1 MANVLE
7 DLDITRINDRLN
19 RLTQIWGSSDTAKGG
34 DKTLVRTARFS
45 FIDALSCEAY
55 LADGIRVRKRFERP
69 FKGFIDTQR
78 LSLEHY
84 LPGATLLLFDPNSV
98 LSEWALSIWSGYSS
112 TLTQHDFDFAVREP
126 LTRIVSQAS
135 LITGDVTIVERLWR
149 GVGLIFERL
158 SSDLVTHSFRAMEV
172 DIFKLCLEHLQ
183 YDTPGLAQLL
193 QTLKTFLELGSK
205 DFWES
210 MGAISPLTV
219 VESVFN
225 NKQSMRFLSS
235 QQYAS
240 DTTTTSEIFDW
251 IKPFVASLDIIH
263 QAQACR
269 TLTSYLLDKFQTD
282 EFPIKTKVACFRA
295 GSKVIKWTSLN
306 CNKEHPLMGQIGRV
320 VAAELLEVIS
330 IYIRRIL
337 VISVLPPNDPFNED
351 CSRLCF
357 DVVELALTLECK
369 CLRTDQETLRKKD
382 DIDPGTCSYAPAIWE
397 VIVQQLDRRNTRLAE
412 AALSGINGLTGLEKF
427 ETRKDTTHK
436 NLKSDFNVRLGHF
449 THLVC
454 LMLERI
460 NDFDPSDLDKLFQ
473 HPTTATGLVA
483 SLFSPDASTYEAG
496 VNLIKSISMESTR
509 QEAIRHILTPYFET
523 TLNSLSRSLRRIAH
537 TKTYAACPRMLKTCG
552 DVFDI
557 LCDSQNGLLRT
568 RQLQG
573 SKEVLALENFWEHQW
588 AVLTVIYEMTE
599 PWSRAQVAES
609 EFLKE
614 FVRDTMD
621 FSERIFDQYGIFAS
635 AVDSVR
641 VIKEEDSGSVDRGNL
656 AAKKL
661 LEPPAKTMEEIVK
674 WLRLREIYLASMS
687 VKLTT
692 KVLARLSEKD
702 MRLAKEPSDFV
713 ELVVRGGSQGR
724 TNLSPQEKAELA
736 RALEENLGRSIEP
749 VGFEQERSSTPE
761 KQSERQQIL
770 SKLKKKS
777 KDGTIDLD
785 SWRSKSKL
793 PPEVVDIPDD
803 DEFGNSEILD
813 ADILAM
819 SRSVEM
825 IKNSSLGKTVQSRQ
839 DQARM
844 KSAQPMTHRKAIEKK
859 NEELRLA
866 EGKSFREKRV
876 KEIEAKK
883 KRDAE
888 QIAMI
893 RKRVPAKG
901 SGLDADAL
909 GVRGKDHAP
918 KGSGV
923 MVSSGSE
930 DDPDDEVDQALFGN
944 TAKAPKISAAV
955 QDYQISRLKQ
965 IKEQGPLKK
974 TRQVR
979 SAKDMRARLAPDL
992 TSLHKTILGWEYFH
1006 AGDFPPGSDRDDYSL
1021 VSSTFRTPND
1031 YQSIF
1036 EPLLILEAWQ
1046 GFLKTKEDNTFKS
1059 FDIKVANRLTV
1070 DSFVEVSTTI
1080 SMSEGKELGIAE
1092 ADVILMSRSQ
1102 SPATDAQ
1109 QSHCLARVYKIKR
1122 KKASMDIS
1130 YRVNV
1135 GNPLLS
1141 AMVPNATLCG
1151 VKILSLTPL
1160 EREYGALLGLKY
1172 FDLCDEIIKA
1182 RPSPLL
1188 EYSGKQLGPLE
1199 VKYKVNTAQ
1208 AKAIKSAIDNDAFTL
1223 IQGPPGSGKTKTIV
1237 AIVGALLSGQFE
1249 DKGIAINRPQ
1259 THNARVQQVEKA
1271 AVSKKLLVCAPS
1283 NAAVDELVMRFKEG
1297 VKTLN
1302 GDLQKPAVVRLG
1314 RSDAISMKVRDV
1326 TLEEL
1331 VNEKLNISKSKQSG
1345 SGEDIHQ
1352 IMMAHRAT
1360 CDEVNVLR
1368 ATMDANKA
1376 SGQPTSLE
1384 HEQNFEILKR
1394 KKQQLSNKI
1403 DAARDSGDMVAR
1415 DAEINRR
1422 KVQQEILDS
1431 AHIICATLS
1440 GSGHEMFQNLNI
1452 EFESVIIDEAA
1463 QSIELSALIPLKYGC
1478 AKCILVG
1485 DPKQLPPTV
1494 LSREAARFQYEQS
1507 LFVRMQQNYP
1517 KDVHLLDTQYR
1528 MHPEISRFP
1537 SKEFYDGR
1545 LLDGDGMAKLRA
1557 KPWHQSAILGPY
1569 RFFDVQGVQQ
1579 SAPRGHSLINIA
1591 EIELAL
1597 RLFARLTADC
1607 TGYDFRGKVGII
1619 TPYKS
1624 QLRELRSRFAQQ
1636 YGEVIFSMV
1645 EFNTTDAF
1653 QGRES
1658 EVIIFSCVRASAG
1671 RGIGFLSDIRR
1682 MNVGITRAKSS
1693 LWVLGNSQSL
1703 MQGEFWRRLIEDARV
1718 RNRFSGSEVVELL
1731 QKPLFKF
1738 DPRSIG
1744 EGERSPASSTSTVG
1758 NNIEMPD
1765 APAIGAPPGIAR
1777 ITQQKASVYTSTK
1790 EAAKVNRIDTISTTT
1805 SKGEATPSSF
1815 MPSGGNN
1822 GLNTRELCG
1831 ICGSATH
1838 FTFACDNAAAKNMTM
1853 HKCNRCGSI
1862 EHRWEHCTAD
1872 RCLDCGEFGHSA
1884 QICTN
1889 PRFLSKADKERVR
1902 VSEGTHKRARQRQ
1915 PEVQKKRALGEH
1927 AQEVPVVRATSKTPP
1942 PAGDQHAPRAPQQN
1956 TLKRR
1961 RGSSPP
1967 PMAPRSQ
1974 RPSGSKGHRSHNHRN
1989 GSFNMTDHRAREA
2002 IPVTGPNGLPQSL
2015 PLRSPTLRPEGYN
2028 NRLPPPPSNRP
2039 PTTTRLPPR
2048 PAQNEAPPPAN
2059 RIPQT
2064 PSSTSN
2070 GFTNPHPLP
2079 NKPPGLMAN
2088 PVKPPGKRRKD
2099 ANPLLMPNKKRR

>member
-1 MANVLE
+1 VANVLE
-7 DLDITRINDRLN
+7 DLDITRINDRLT
-19 RLTQIWGSSDTAKGG
+19 RLAQIWSSSDTAKGS
-34 DKTLVRTARFS
+34 DKILVRTARFS

-55 LADGIRVRKRFERP
+55 LADGIRVRKRFEQP
-69 FKGFIDTQR
+69 FKAFIDTHR
-78 LSLEHY
+78 LSIEHY

-112 TLTQHDFDFAVREP
+112 TLTQQDFDFAVREP
-126 LTRIVSQAS
+126 LTRIFNQAS
-135 LITGDVTIVERLWR
+135 FITGDATTVERLWR
-149 GVGLIFERL
+149 GMRLIFERL
-158 SSDLVTHSFRAMEV
+158 NSDLITHSFRAMEV

-183 YDTPGLAQLL
+183 YDTSGLAQLL
-193 QTLKTFLELGSK
+193 QTLRTFLELGPK

-225 NKQSMRFLSS
+225 NKQSMRFLSG

-240 DTTTTSEIFDW
+240 DATTTSKIFDW

-282 EFPIKTKVACFRA
+282 DFPVKTKVACFRA
-295 GSKVIKWTSLN
+295 GLKVIKWTSLN
-306 CNKEHPLMGQIGRV
+306 CNKEHPLLGQIGRI

-337 VISVLPPNDPFNED
+337 VISALPLNDPFSED

-369 CLRTDQETLRKKD
+369 CLRTDQEILRHKD

-427 ETRKDTTHK
+427 ETKKDTTHK
-436 NLKSDFNVRLGHF
+436 NFKSDFNVRLGHF

-496 VNLIKSISMESTR
+496 VNLIKSISMESAR
-509 QEAIRHILTPYFET
+509 KEAIRHILTPYFET
-523 TLNSLSRSLRRIAH
+523 TLNSLSRSLRRIANM
-537 TKTYAACPRMLKTCG
+537 KTYAACPRMLKTCG

-568 RQLQG
+568 RQLLG

-588 AVLTVIYEMTE
+588 GVLTVIYEMTE

-609 EFLKE
+609 EVLKE

-635 AVDSVR
+635 AVDSVKL
-641 VIKEEDSGSVDRGNL
+641 IKEEDGASKNRGDL

-661 LEPPAKTMEEIVK
+661 LEPPAKTMEVIVK

-692 KVLARLSEKD
+692 KVLARLSEKS

-749 VGFEQERSSTPE
+749 AGSEHERSSTPE
-761 KQSERQQIL
+761 NQPQRQQIL
-770 SKLKKKS
+770 SKMKKKS
-777 KDGTIDLD
+777 KNGTIDLD
-785 SWRSKSKL
+785 SWRSISK
-793 PPEVVDIPDD
+793 PPPQVVDIPDD
-803 DEFGNSEILD
+803 DEFGNSDILD
-813 ADILAM
+813 KDILAM

-825 IKNSSLGKTVQSRQ
+825 IKNSSLGKTLQSLH
-839 DQARM
+839 DEAG
-844 KSAQPMTHRKAIEKK
+844 KKTAQSMPGRKAIEKK
-859 NEELRLA
+859 KEEQRLA
-866 EGKSFREKRV
+866 EGKSFREKRL

-888 QIAMI
+888 QVAMI

-944 TAKAPKISAAV
+944 TTKAPKISAAV
-955 QDYQISRLKQ
+955 EDYQINRLKQ
-965 IKEQGPLKK
+965 IKEQGPVKK

-1006 AGDFPPGSDRDDYSL
+1006 SGDFPPGSDRDDYSL
-1021 VSSTFRTPND
+1021 VSNSFRAPND
-1031 YQSIF
+1031 YQNVF

-1046 GFLKTKEDNTFKS
+1046 GFMKTKEENSFKC

-1080 SMSEGKELGIAE
+1080 STSEGKELGIAE

-1102 SPATDAQ
+1102 SPAADAQ
-1109 QSHCLARVYKIKR
+1109 QPHCLARVYKIKR

-1141 AMVPNATLCG
+1141 AMVPNATLYG

-1172 FDLCDEIIKA
+1172 FDLCDEVIKA

-1208 AKAIKSAIDNDAFTL
+1208 AKAIRSAIDNDAFTL

-1249 DKGIAINRPQ
+1249 DKGIPISRPQ
-1259 THNARVQQVEKA
+1259 TNDVRAQQRVEKA

-1302 GDLQKPAVVRLG
+1302 GGLQKPAIVRLG
-1314 RSDAISMKVRDV
+1314 RSDAISTKVLDV

-1331 VNEKLNISKSKQSG
+1331 VNQKLNITKPKQNG
-1345 SGEDIHQ
+1345 SGEEIHQ
-1352 IMMAHRAT
+1352 IMMSHKAT
-1360 CDEVNVLR
+1360 CDEINVLR

-1384 HEQNFEILKR
+1384 HEQNFEMLKR

-1403 DAARDSGDMVAR
+1403 DTARDSGDMVAR

-1431 AHIICATLS
+1431 AHVICATLS

-1507 LFVRMQQNYP
+1507 LFVRMQQNHP

-1545 LLDGDGMAKLRA
+1545 LLDGDNMAKLRA

-1579 SAPRGHSLINIA
+1579 NAPRGHSLINIA
-1591 EIELAL
+1591 ETEMAL
-1597 RLFARLTADC
+1597 RLFARLTTDC
-1607 TGYDFRGKVGII
+1607 TGYDFKGKVGII

-1636 YGEVIFSMV
+1636 YGEAIFSMV

-1658 EVIIFSCVRASAG
+1658 EVIIFSCVRAAAG

-1703 MQGEFWRRLIEDARV
+1703 MQGEFWRRLIEDARL
-1718 RNRFSGSEVVELL
+1718 RNRFSGAEVMESL

-1738 DPRSIG
+1738 DPRSID
-1744 EGERSPASSTSTVG
+1744 EGDRSPASSTSTVR
-1758 NNIEMPD
+1758 NDIEMPD
-1765 APAIGAPPGIAR
+1765 APVIGAPPGT
-1777 ITQQKASVYTSTK
+1777 TQQKANIYPRTS
-1790 EAAKVNRIDTISTTT
+1790 EAAKVNRVDTVSTTT
-1805 SKGEATPSSF
+1805 SKGKSIPSSF

-1831 ICGSATH
+1831 VCGSATH
-1838 FTFACDNAAAKNMTM
+1838 FTFACDNAAAKNMTA
-1853 HKCNRCGSI
+1853 HKCHRCGSI
-1862 EHRWEHCTAD
+1862 EHRKEYCTAD
-1872 RCLDCGEFGHSA
+1872 RCLDCGDFGHSS

-1889 PRFLSKADKERVR
+1889 PRSLSKADKERVSI
-1902 VSEGTHKRARQRQ
+1902 SEASHKRARQRQ
-1915 PEVQKKRALGEH
+1915 PEVQTKRALGEH
-1927 AQEVPVVRATSKTPP
+1927 ALEIPVVRATSKTPP
-1942 PAGDQHAPRAPQQN
+1942 PAGDKHAPRAPQQN

-1961 RGSSPP
+1961 RDSSPP
-1967 PMAPRSQ
+1967 PLAPKG
-1974 RPSGSKGHRSHNHRN
+1974 PSGFKDHRSHNHRN
-1989 GSFNMTDHRAREA
+1989 GSSNTSDRRGREA
-2002 IPVTGPNGLPQSL
+2002 RPASGPNGLPQSL

-2028 NRLPPPPSNRP
+2028 NRPPSDRP
-2039 PTTTRLPPR
+2039 PTTPRLPPR
-2048 PAQNEAPPPAN
+2048 PPQNEAPSSAN
-2059 RIPQT
+2059 RTPQP
-2064 PSSTSN
+2064 PSSSN
-2070 GFTNPHPLP
+2070 RPQALP
-2079 NKPPGLMAN
+2079 NKPPASTLN
-2088 PVKPPGKRRKD
+2088 PVKPPTKRRKD